1 MVLSDQL
8 VEFFINIFHD
18 FICAFR
24 KGHGCQTT
32 LLRLLEDWKSAL
44 DKNCYVAAILMDLSK
59 AFDCLPHDILLSKLT
74 AYGLSSQSIKLL
86 ENYLT
91 GNTSNFR

>member
-1 MVLSDQL
+1 MFNEVKYIVYKNVKKQGPHYGAL
-8 VEFFINIFHD
+8 
-18 FICAFR
+18 
-24 KGHGCQTT
+24 QTT

-59 AFDCLPHDILLSKLT
+59 AFDCLPHDILLSKLA
-74 AYGLSSQSIKLL
+74 AYGLSSQSVKLL

-91 GNTSNFR
+91 GRKLAEY